1 MTVVDSKGDLLNPQ
15 CKEWRILTSAQYFA
29 WLKQHKIALYVQ
41 CVQLATRIT
50 HTHTIFDTIISYWK
64 LMVSSLAPGN
74 VSTSGTPNRP
84 SVPCSSSGTAA
95 SQLPKEGKLKVS
107 AFGSVGPRRNPASQ
121 GPIPAT
127 AEWIGILLCWLSHC
141 PICSIKEIWLET

>member
-1 MTVVDSKGDLLNPQ
+1 MQEVAYSDFGTIFCMV
-15 CKEWRILTSAQYFA
+15 ETAQNCA
-29 WLKQHKIALYVQ
+29 VHPVCPTCNKN
-41 CVQLATRIT
+41 
-50 HTHTIFDTIISYWK
+50 HTHTIFDTIISFWK

-74 VSTSGTPNRP
+74 VSTSGTPHRP

-127 AEWIGILLCWLSHC
+127 AGWIGILLCWLSHC